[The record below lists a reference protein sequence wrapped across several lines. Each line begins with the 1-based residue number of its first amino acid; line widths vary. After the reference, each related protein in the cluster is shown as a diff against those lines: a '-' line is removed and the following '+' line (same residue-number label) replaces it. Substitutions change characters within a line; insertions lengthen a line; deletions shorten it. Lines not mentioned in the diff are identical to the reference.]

1 MARVTV
7 VTFDHIDHL
16 QVMIL
21 EPTVDDH
28 PVDKETGE
36 ILFQETVPCGVDS
49 ELAGISNQSKV
60 ANRLG
65 GIPNG

>member
-7 VTFDHIDHL
+7 VTFEHIDHL

-36 ILFQETVPCGVDS
+36 ISGDGCPVL
-49 ELAGISNQSKV
+49 
-60 ANRLG
+60 
-65 GIPNG
+65 